1 MSIKAAKRDTKAN
14 TDICLAFNMVFIDD
28 VTVTAVTNIQDR
40 WILKASN
47 EAVSQATM
55 FFKSKCLVVRKGTV
69 TDNVKAVYLNR
80 TNPQLTSHPNR

>member
-1 MSIKAAKRDTKAN
+1 MLHLCQTVRHALNMSIKAAKRDTKAN

-47 EAVSQATM
+47 EAVS
-55 FFKSKCLVVRKGTV
+55 
-69 TDNVKAVYLNR
+69 
-80 TNPQLTSHPNR
+80 